1 MLGGNSF
8 GLMAPIVTGYV
19 LALTGSFSGTFAVTG
34 VLALIGAAITLL
46 MTRQPIE
53 AYAPRIAA
61 AIRTA

>member
-1 MLGGNSF
+1 VLGGNSF
-8 GLMAPIVTGYV
+8 GLM
-19 LALTGSFSGTFAVTG
+19 
-34 VLALIGAAITLL
+34 ALIGAAITLL